1 MRPTEVLTAEHRVIE
16 QVLDCLERI
25 VQSCRSTGRVDQD
38 AAHKALDFFRNF
50 ADRCHHGKEEV
61 HLFPAMEAQGFPR
74 QGGPTG
80 VMLTEHEQGRAA
92 VQGMARSLEEAETGR
107 ADAARQFADY
117 GEAYIDLLR
126 QHIDKEDH
134 CLFPMA
140 DEALSSEDQKSLLEA
155 FEKVETREMEEGTH
169 EKYLAIAQELSER
182 LGVPWRVST
191 SQAAARR
198 GCCHGDSGNR

>member
-25 VQSCRSTGRVDQD
+25 VQTCRSSGRLDRD
-38 AAHKALDFFRNF
+38 AATKALDFFRNF

-61 HLFPAMEAQGFPR
+61 HLFPAMEAHGFPQ

-92 VQGMARSLEEAETGR
+92 VQGMARSLES
-107 ADAARQFADY
+107 AAAGSAGAVGEFTDHA
-117 GEAYIDLLR
+117 EAYIALLR

-140 DEALSSEDQKSLLEA
+140 DEALSSQDQRSLLEA

-182 LGVPWRVST
+182 LGVPWRDSI
-191 SQAAARR
+191 ARDTAGG
-198 GCCHGDSGNR
+198 GCCHGDAGSQ